1 MKWKK
6 IDVSQKLQQIC
17 KKGLVYKA
25 NFDGK
30 NATIATKIA
39 ALENHLAKS

>member
-1 MKWKK
+1 MS
-6 IDVSQKLQQIC
+6 INQKAMHIC

>member
-6 IDVSQKLQQIC
+6 IDVSQKL
-17 KKGLVYKA
+17 KKGLVYKT